1 MSPEGEATDDRLE
14 WQHLNH
20 SSTVMLDPKHLQ
32 AFVVLAQE
40 MHFGRTAK
48 RLGISQPT
56 LSGQIRA
63 LEEEIGGAIINRSN
77 RTMTLTVLGETF
89 LADAQKILAMMECA
103 KRNTADVLD
112 GTVSSLRI
120 GVCPGTISSGILRKV
135 LTESRRRF
143 PKLEVAAVE
152 APPATLL
159 SDLTDGRIDLMIGI
173 LFSLE
178 MPKNTVVLPIARCRG
193 MLAVPAD
200 RTVTDADGRIDVNR
214 VSEETFFLLEN
225 QRESP
230 HVVEHVLSFR
240 PQHVQRLPSARLIAD
255 YIACGLGVA
264 VMPETDAALFDDAV
278 RLLPIPDLQMPVG
291 AVRLAESNSPTMIRF
306 CRMLRELFGEDPGL

>member
-1 MSPEGEATDDRLE
+1 MSPEGEKSNDRLE
-14 WQHLNH
+14 WQLPNH
-20 SSTVMLDPKHLQ
+20 PSTVMFDPKHLQ

-77 RTMTLTVLGETF
+77 RTMTVLGETF

-120 GVCPGTISSGILRKV
+120 GVCPGTVSSGIFRRV

-159 SDLTDGRIDLMIGI
+159 SDLSDGLIDLMIGI

-178 MPKNTVVLPIARCRG
+178 MPKNTVALPIARCRG

-214 VSEETFFLLEN
+214 VSEETFFLLDN